1 MGPPRRLGDVQ
12 RRADQKGALLPHR
25 DVGQTLRGDQEH
37 LLRRVRGDVGR
48 QTPATKQPPDDAP
61 MLPEHPVEPTVIAG
75 ERRRP
80 VHGGRY
86 CSVSKHQCACLVMCG
101 GSRIDH

>member
-12 RRADQKGALLPHR
+12 RRADQKGALLPDR
-25 DVGQTLRGDQEH
+25 DVGQALRGDQEH

-48 QTPATKQPPDDAP
+48 QTPATKQPPDDAL

-75 ERRRP
+75 EG
-80 VHGGRY
+80 GGR
-86 CSVSKHQCACLVMCG
+86 SMGAATAACR
-101 GSRIDH
+101 SIDAPAW